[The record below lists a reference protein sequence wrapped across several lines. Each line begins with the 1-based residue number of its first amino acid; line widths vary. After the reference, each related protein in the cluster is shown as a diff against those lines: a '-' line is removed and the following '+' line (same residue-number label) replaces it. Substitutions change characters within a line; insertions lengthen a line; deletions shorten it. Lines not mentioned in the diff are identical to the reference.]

1 MSDVITV
8 TEQIRQAARDLQ
20 EATAQIQEAARK
32 KAETERDYR
41 VRLAKEIVKL
51 RESGVPVSIVND
63 LAKASSA
70 DELFARDLADVEYRA
85 TLEAIESQRAQLSA
99 LQSALKYME

>member
-8 TEQIRQAARDLQ
+8 TEQIRQAAYSLQ
-20 EATAQIQEAARK
+20 EATAQIQQAARR

-41 VRLAKEIVKL
+41 VSMAAEIMQLKEAGVQMSIISDIAK
-51 RESGVPVSIVND
+51 GNC
-63 LAKASSA
+63 A
-70 DELFARDLADVEYRA
+70 DALFARDLADVEYRA

-99 LQSALKYME
+99 LQSALKYMD